1 MKKDIEYEI
10 NISENS
16 YELVLE
22 KKHCLKEFCIDLK
35 NLLLPIVLVFGILS
49 ILIYIACLI

>member
-22 KKHCLKEFCIDLK
+22 KKHCLKEFCIDLH
-35 NLLLPIVLVFGILS
+35 L
-49 ILIYIACLI
+49 